1 MLSAMKQRAIGVVLP
16 LVLACGGPAEPAGS
30 AADVVDEPSRTADAP
45 NDEAEETAPDASR
58 TAEDESAVGSGL
70 PSKCEGE
77 GEMCLPPKGFVK
89 KLCQGDYPSVA
100 AAMFQAGTPWARAYL
115 VHPVEAWNASG
126 GGSSREKLAT
136 DEEVI
141 ILRHRSV
148 DLPAGMSVSGAS
160 GGYDALRWDGMCV
173 TLEQGHVV
181 FDAPPKPK
189 NARVIWARL
198 ELEMR
203 DALKKDPAVLDA
215 YIAHKKEC
223 KGVTMGQVSK
233 ACEKLDAE
241 FSVLLATHIRDKG
254 GLPAPNKLPD

>member
-1 MLSAMKQRAIGVVLP
+1 MLGVMKHRALGFVFPIL
-16 LVLACGGPAEPAGS
+16 LACGAPDKPAASAGDVAEKGS
-30 AADVVDEPSRTADAP
+30 AVEGDAPGSDGSDEREGGDAIPAADAGGMP
-45 NDEAEETAPDASR
+45 T
-58 TAEDESAVGSGL
+58 
-70 PSKCEGE
+70 KCEE
-77 GEMCLPPKGFVK
+77 QGEMCMPPKNFVK

-100 AAMFQAGTPWARAYL
+100 AAMFQAGTPWTRAYL

-136 DEEVI
+136 DEEVL

-160 GGYDALRWDGMCV
+160 GGFDALRWDGMCV

-181 FDAPPKPK
+181 FDPPRKPK

-198 ELEMR
+198 DLGIR
-203 DALKKDPAVLDA
+203 DALKKDPEVLDA
-215 YIAHKKEC
+215 YIEHKKEC

-233 ACEKLDAE
+233 ACEKLDAD
-241 FSVLLATHIRDKG
+241 FSVLIATHIREKG
-254 GLPAPNKLPD
+254 GLPAPAKLPD